1 MRSGMV
7 EFNGLFTPPIV
18 TPSLDAEPETPTSSP
33 TLTGP
38 TLTGATT
45 NVTQRLSGDVYVAST
60 PSIVPPQL
68 PPIVP
73 PVLPPVVPPVGP
85 GGPAPAA
92 APLRPKAE
100 EVALEALVVKG
111 NEDELE
117 EIKGEIQ
124 DAKDKVEQE
133 KKDVEDEQKRRRND
147 PKRRAAQAESKAID
161 EEQRDIDDAKN
172 EYDRDGNSYEE
183 DEKKFKNLE
192 KDYDKESQR
201 LRNELQDAMD
211 SGDVDAQREIRQDL
225 TDLNRQHSQDL
236 GDKGRWESKTAPIRA
251 KEAALSNRRRAHEQ
265 QKLEA
270 MTPAERRHHEAQ
282 KRMAS
287 SAQAFE
293 DAKAR
298 LDGLRGQP
306 NPTPAQQAE
315 IRQLEAEVNRLGN
328 VVQAAS
334 SALGAATEAVGG
346 KGFDYWTGMS
356 DQDLARRA
364 EALGI
369 ALSSLEEAEAKLGQP
384 NASAIATKHDMIVDL
399 ATSLKDGRA
408 SAEQARDTLRRN
420 GDRIERGR
428 REARGYSR
436 GIEDRQRRLRQIAN
450 QPGAADEA
458 RRLRAEIVDLEMALN
473 ELSVELD
480 ALGRE
485 NRSLVGTVQG
495 FEKLRFNAFAIRLG
509 ELVTER
515 VTEFNFA
522 LGKPPGAE
530 SPGMN
535 LDLQPPRQV
544 AFPVAGGPGVPVR
557 NLGEDQTRTALDD
570 LRYDDLKAN
579 GFGFPPGWYAGDD
592 LGLARERLA
601 LRRERFA
608 LEIELFGDP
617 RNPRHLGLVDDPLG
631 DEVVY
636 RAKLKRLEAVERRL
650 AVLDGAKIAEAS
662 DGAVRVDQLA
672 DQVEDAKARLAVD
685 PKDKEA
691 FEALVRLG
699 AEVDAARALLRDDDG
714 AQALPRGED
723 FDPARLRPEVE
734 DLRGEIESACES
746 LRDPALPAEERI
758 ELTSTVERLEARL
771 DTLVNR
777 AVAVVPGLA
786 VGLPSR
792 PEDFVK
798 LLEAQGVKNVQI
810 VQNSPYHWVV
820 RFVRDGRENIV
831 ESDGTIRE
839 KNGNGITETTYANGA
854 YAREVGGDLTT
865 TVRVDEAGR
874 FEVRAGAFDRTLEA
888 GQVAHV
894 RDDRIVIVGEGPD
907 GVARIDG
914 WVDLDGQRKVQ
925 VERGA
930 DGETRV
936 RIGDETRL
944 LAGDEQIA
952 VIPGDLDRIGI
963 GKVVD
968 VDGRRKF
975 VMTGVFDGT
984 TRVDLVAGKS
994 QARYVWPKGDR
1005 GELVFD
1011 PKILSAEL
1019 ELDVDPEYLDPDVAR
1034 IFERSVAEMAK
1045 LNRPFAN
1052 ALKGGGAWVKVDG
1065 VEYRV
1070 RSMRIRDGRLHIDV
1084 ETRGDANTSVS
1095 TKNYVFQP
1103 SSEGGV
1109 KVFAMGQDSVS
1120 RWHFDAGF
1128 EHVTTGISHGD
1139 QFVTTGHGEDWG
1151 LAGWHVEGVPIEGVP
1166 SSPSTWTEFKKQW
1179 METMGYI
1186 GTAASYLF
1194 SPLQTALYSI
1204 EGFLQ
1209 DLIGHGVPI
1218 NDFYAYSM
1226 YQGWIG
1232 ENERGFARAHSVY
1245 TTRQGQIWDWL
1256 GHGLSTDEEKLDA
1269 LRSVRERLTAEQY
1282 DFFVAAVTGRY
1293 HELMDRVAKSASG
1306 DADLDDFLG
1315 ERTPVKTTYTELEI
1329 AQMAATVMGL
1339 ANLPANFFSDG
1350 REAFK
1355 RGDLVTGAANSL
1367 SAIAVVAGESYVEGF
1382 GAGAVAQ
1389 LKVLAAARAGG
1400 ITAQRLKR
1408 VLATGRAVGR
1418 AERIGEITF
1427 RALTT
1432 AERLAFLFPA
1442 GSYAL
1447 DLLPDLAFG
1456 DTDARFDALERL
1468 LELVADLLP
1477 IDAGIRRATRFISRS
1492 GRAPRV
1498 GSRRSVI
1505 PTPRGADDASTSG
1518 SDVGSATTR
1527 VDLRSLDQMLGDW
1540 GLTVEPRMRP
1550 DPAMRP
1556 TEPLVLPPLDLNFV
1570 PDAFRDYMIAEL
1582 RARAAGGRRVDGV
1595 PDASSDATFLGEVSG
1610 QIVQFENPV
1619 DAAAAISV
1627 YQAHG
1632 LDARLVP
1639 AHAHGTGSLVAIF
1652 TDPDVSIPRDVTRAD
1667 TEHRS
1672 ARFRVDPDQA
1682 NARVVAYQ
1690 RLLASGIEGR
1700 LVIDAHIHPPSG
1712 VDGIDNPGSTEQDF
1726 SQGDRNY
1733 FRGLRRTMNIHP
1745 QARAWVIQGRIS
1757 ETPNLPGGPDV
1768 PAINYEGWR
1777 LHLEEMRLSAPD
1789 FVLGLLAEQSRMP
1802 GSADYDGWQFDPRH
1816 HSTALGLVPMDAT
1829 LWARMQATVE
1839 ALGGGVREVEPGELR
1854 SGATAAYD
1862 RSPDAGRP
1870 GTVLTPE
1877 GQPRPSELE
1886 AFHELYHLYRD
1897 HVRGYQR
1904 ARLGNAENFAEEVRA
1919 HEWTAMIGRRRGWPQ
1934 SWIDAS
1940 LGAANLYRSRLRRA
1954 LGSLGLDPDGYHETD
1969 ASRVG
1974 RLFDDPPSRPS
1985 AVDDPTVQAELGD
1998 AAASLHR

>member
-1 MRSGMV
+1 MV
-7 EFNGLFTPPIV
+7 EFNGLFSSSLV
-18 TPSLDAEPETPTSSP
+18 TPSLEAEPETPTFTPPSNTP
-33 TLTGP
+33 
-38 TLTGATT
+38 TT
-45 NVTQRLSGDVYVAST
+45 NVTQRLSGDVYGAAT
-60 PSIVPPQL
+60 PGVVPPQL
-68 PPIVP
+68 PPIMPPIVP
-73 PVLPPVVPPVGP
+73 PLLPPVGP
-85 GGPAPAA
+85 GGPAPEA
-92 APLRPKAE
+92 APLRPKAP
-100 EVALEALVVKG
+100 EVPLEALVVKG
-111 NEDELE
+111 NEEELE
-117 EIKGEIQ
+117 ELGKEIQ
-124 DAKDKVEQE
+124 DAKDQVEQE
-133 KKDVEDEQKRRRND
+133 KQDVEDEQKRRRND

-161 EEQRDIDDAKN
+161 EEQRDIDDAKD
-172 EYDRDGNSYEE
+172 EYDRDGNTYEE

-192 KDYDKESQR
+192 KDYEKESQR

-211 SGDVDAQREIRQDL
+211 SGDVDAQRELRQDL

-251 KEAALSNRRRAHEQ
+251 KEAALTNRRRAHEQ

-270 MTPAERRHHEAQ
+270 MTPAERQHHEAQ

-298 LDGLRGQP
+298 LDALRGQS

-315 IRQLEAEVNRLGN
+315 IRQMEAEVNRLGN

-334 SALGAATEAVGG
+334 SALGAATDAVGG

-356 DQDLARRA
+356 DQDLAQRK

-384 NASAIATKHDMIVDL
+384 NASAIATKNDLIIDL
-399 ATSLKDGRA
+399 AKPLTEGRA
-408 SAEQARDTLRRN
+408 AAEQARDSLRRN
-420 GDRIERGR
+420 GDRMVRGR

-458 RRLRAEIVDLEMALN
+458 RKLRAEIVDLEMALN
-473 ELSVELD
+473 ELGVELE

-509 ELVTER
+509 ELITER
-515 VTEFNFA
+515 VTQFNFE
-522 LGKPPGAE
+522 LGKAPGAE
-530 SPGMN
+530 SPAPN

-557 NLGEDQTRTALDD
+557 NLGEEQTRTALDD
-570 LRYDDLKAN
+570 LRYDDVKAN

-608 LEIELFGDP
+608 LELELFGDP
-617 RNPRHLGLVDDPLG
+617 RNPRHLGLIDNPLG

-650 AVLDGAKIAEAS
+650 AVLDGAQIAEAS
-662 DGAVRVDQLA
+662 DGAVHVDRLA
-672 DQVEDAKARLAVD
+672 EQVEDAKAQLELD
-685 PKDKEA
+685 PKDKAA
-691 FEALVRLG
+691 FEALVRLD
-699 AEVDAARALLRDDDG
+699 AEVDAARALVRDDDG

-734 DLRGEIESACES
+734 RLRGEHEAAEEA
-746 LRDPALPAEERI
+746 LRDPTLPAEERI
-758 ELTSTVERLEARL
+758 ELTKTVEWIESRME
-771 DTLVNR
+771 TLVNR

-792 PEDFVK
+792 PEDFVA
-798 LLEAQGVKNVQI
+798 LLEKQGVKDVQI
-810 VQNSPYHWVV
+810 VDNSPYHWVV
-820 RFVRDGRENIV
+820 RFMRDGRENVV

-839 KNGNGITETTYANGA
+839 SNGNGITETTYANGA

-865 TVRVDEAGR
+865 TVHVDQEGH
-874 FEVRAGAFDRTLEA
+874 FEVRAGTFERSLDAN
-888 GQVAHV
+888 QVAHV
-894 RDDRIVIVGEGPD
+894 RDDRIVIVEEGPD
-907 GVARIDG
+907 GVARVDG
-914 WVDLDGQRKVQ
+914 WVDLDGYRRVQ
-925 VERGA
+925 VEREGG
-930 DGETRV
+930 DKRV
-936 RIGDETRL
+936 RIGDVTRT
-944 LAGDEQIA
+944 LAEDEQIT
-952 VIPGDLDRIGI
+952 VIPGDFDRIGI
-963 GKVVD
+963 GKVVH
-968 VDGRRKF
+968 VDGQAKF
-975 VMTGVFDGT
+975 VTTGFFDGT

-994 QARYVWPKGDR
+994 QARYVWPEGDR

-1011 PKILSAEL
+1011 PKILATDL
-1019 ELDVDPEYLDPDVAR
+1019 ELDVDPEYLDPAVAR
-1034 IFERSVAEMAK
+1034 VFERSVAEMVK

-1095 TKNYVFQP
+1095 TKNYVFHP

-1109 KVFAMGQDSVS
+1109 KVFAMGQDSIS

-1151 LAGWHVEGVPIEGVP
+1151 LAGWRVEGVPIEGVP
-1166 SSPSTWTEFKKQW
+1166 SSPSTWEEFKKRW

-1186 GTAASYLF
+1186 GTGASYVF

-1204 EGFLQ
+1204 EGVLQ

-1226 YQGWIG
+1226 YKGWIG

-1293 HELMDRVAKSASG
+1293 HELVDRVAKSASG
-1306 DADLDDFLG
+1306 DAELDDFLG

-1350 REAFK
+1350 REAYK
-1355 RGDLVTGAANSL
+1355 RGELVTQAANYFSGV
-1367 SAIAVVAGESYVEGF
+1367 AVVAGESYVEGF

-1408 VLATGRAVGR
+1408 VLAAGRAVGR
-1418 AERIGEITF
+1418 AERIGEVTF

-1432 AERLAFLFPA
+1432 AERLAFMLPA

-1447 DLLPDLAFG
+1447 DALPGLLSSDI
-1456 DTDARFDALERL
+1456 DTRFDALDRL
-1468 LELVADLLP
+1468 IELLADLLP
-1477 IDAGIRRATRFISRS
+1477 IDAGIRRATRFISRT

-1498 GSRRSVI
+1498 GSRRHVV
-1505 PTPRGADDASTSG
+1505 PTPRGADDAPTGG

-1527 VDLRSLDQMLGDW
+1527 VDLRSLDQMLRDW
-1540 GLTVEPRMRP
+1540 GLTVEQRMRP
-1550 DPAMRP
+1550 DPTMRP
-1556 TEPLVLPPLDLNFV
+1556 TEPLVLPPLDLNFP
-1570 PDAFRDYMIAEL
+1570 PDTFRDYMIAEL
-1582 RARAAGGRRVDGV
+1582 RARAAGGRRVEGV

-1610 QIVQFENPV
+1610 QVVEFKNPV

-1627 YQAHG
+1627 YEAHG

-1639 AHAHGTGSLVAIF
+1639 AQAGGTGSWVAIF

-1682 NARVVAYQ
+1682 NARATAYQ

-1726 SQGDRNY
+1726 SPGDRDY
-1733 FRGLRRTMNIHP
+1733 FRELRRTMHIHP

-1757 ETPNLPGGPDV
+1757 ETPSLPGGTDV

-1777 LHLEEMRLSAPD
+1777 LHLEQMRLSAPD

-1802 GSADYDGWQFDPRH
+1802 GSADYDGWQLDPRH
-1816 HSTALGLVPMDAT
+1816 HTWARLLEPMDAA
-1829 LWARMQATVE
+1829 LWARMQATIE
-1839 ALGGGVREVEPGELR
+1839 ALGGGVREVLPGELPP
-1854 SGATAAYD
+1854 GATAAYD
-1862 RSPDAGRP
+1862 RAPEVGRP

-1897 HVRGYQR
+1897 HVRGY
-1904 ARLGNAENFAEEVRA
+1904 ARQILGPAENYAEEVRA

-1934 SWIDAS
+1934 AWIDAS
-1940 LGAANLYRSRLRRA
+1940 TIKANEYRGLLREELER
-1954 LGSLGLDPDGYHETD
+1954 LGLDPNAFHEMD
-1969 ASRVG
+1969 PAFRG
-1974 RLFDDPPSRPS
+1974 RLFETTPARPS
-1985 AVDDPTVQAELGD
+1985 AVDDPTVQSEVDD
-1998 AAASLHR
+1998 ASGSAPE

>member
-1 MRSGMV
+1 MHPGMV
-7 EFNGLFTPPIV
+7 EFNGLFSS
-18 TPSLDAEPETPTSSP
+18 SLVNSSLEAEPETPTFTPPSNTP
-33 TLTGP
+33 TTD
-38 TLTGATT
+38 
-45 NVTQRLSGDVYVAST
+45 VTQRLTGDVYAAAT
-60 PSIVPPQL
+60 PGLVSGQL
-68 PPIVP
+68 PPIM
-73 PVLPPVVPPVGP
+73 PPVVPPVGP

-92 APLRPKAE
+92 APLRPKAP
-100 EVALEALVVKG
+100 EVPLEAIVVKG
-111 NEDELE
+111 NEEELE
-117 EIKGEIQ
+117 ALEEEIQ
-124 DAKDKVEQE
+124 DAKDEVERE
-133 KKDVEDEQKRRRND
+133 KQDVEDEQKRRRND
-147 PKRRAAQAESKAID
+147 PKRRAAQAESNAID
-161 EEQRDIDDAKN
+161 DEQRDIDDAKDA
-172 EYDRDGNSYEE
+172 YDREGNTYEE

-192 KDYDKESQR
+192 KDYEKESQR

-251 KEAALSNRRRAHEQ
+251 KEAALTNRRRAHEQ

-334 SALGAATEAVGG
+334 GALGAATEAVGG
-346 KGFDYWTGMS
+346 KGFDYWTQMS
-356 DQDLARRA
+356 DQDLAERG
-364 EALGI
+364 EALDI
-369 ALSSLEEAEAKLGQP
+369 ALSSLEDAEAKLGQP
-384 NASAIATKHDMIVDL
+384 NASAIATKNDMIIDL
-399 ATSLKDGRA
+399 AKPLKDGKA
-408 SAEQARDTLRRN
+408 AAEKARDTLRRN
-420 GDRIERGR
+420 GDRMARGS

-458 RRLRAEIVDLEMALN
+458 RQLRAEIVDLEMALT
-473 ELSVELD
+473 ELGAELD

-485 NRSLVGTVQG
+485 NRSLVGTVQE

-515 VTEFNFA
+515 VMQFNFA
-522 LGKPPGAE
+522 LGKPPGAAA
-530 SPGMN
+530 PAAVN
-535 LDLQPPRQV
+535 LDVPSPRPV

-557 NLGEDQTRTALDD
+557 RLGEEETRTALDD
-570 LRYDDLKAN
+570 LRYDDVKAN
-579 GFGFPPGWYAGDD
+579 GFGFPPGWYAGAD
-592 LGLARERLA
+592 LDLARERLA

-608 LEIELFGDP
+608 LELELFGDP
-617 RNPRHLGLVDDPLG
+617 RNPRHLGLIDNPLG

-650 AVLDGAKIAEAS
+650 AVLDGKQIAEAS
-662 DGAVRVDQLA
+662 DAAVHVDQLV
-672 DQVEDAKARLAVD
+672 DQIEDAKARLDVD
-685 PKDKEA
+685 PKDKAA

-734 DLRGEIESACES
+734 RLRGEREAAEEA
-746 LRDPALPAEERI
+746 LRDPTLPAEERI
-758 ELTSTVERLEARL
+758 ELTKTVEWLETRM

-792 PEDFVK
+792 PEDFVE
-798 LLEAQGVKNVQI
+798 LLRAQGVKNVQI

-820 RFVRDGRENIV
+820 RFERDGRENVV

-839 KNGNGITETTYANGA
+839 KNGQGVTETTYANGA
-854 YAREVGGDLTT
+854 YAREVAGDLTT
-865 TVRVDEAGR
+865 TVHIDEEGR
-874 FEVRAGAFDRTLEA
+874 FEVRAGTFERVLEA
-888 GQVAHV
+888 SQVAHV
-894 RDDRIVIVGEGPD
+894 RDDRIVIVDRGAD
-907 GVARIDG
+907 GVPRVDS
-914 WVDLDGQRKVQ
+914 WVDLDGQRRVQ
-925 VERGA
+925 VERSE
-930 DGETRV
+930 DGEKRV
-936 RIGDETRL
+936 RIGDATRL
-944 LAGDEQIA
+944 LAEDEQIA
-952 VIPGDLDRIGI
+952 VIPGDFDRIGI

-968 VDGRRKF
+968 LNGEREF
-975 VMTGVFDGT
+975 VMTGFFEGT

-994 QARYVWPKGDR
+994 EARYVWPDGER

-1011 PKILSAEL
+1011 PKVLATDL

-1034 IFERSVAEMAK
+1034 VFERSVAEMAK

-1103 SSEGGV
+1103 SNEGGV
-1109 KVFAMGQDSVS
+1109 KVFAMGQDSIS

-1128 EHVTTGISHGD
+1128 EQVTTAISHGD

-1151 LAGWHVEGVPIEGVP
+1151 LAGWRVDGVPIKSVP
-1166 SSPSTWTEFKKQW
+1166 STPSYWEEFKTRW

-1186 GTAASYLF
+1186 GTGASYVF

-1209 DLIGHGVPI
+1209 DLVGYGVPL
-1218 NDFYAYSM
+1218 DVVYAVSM
-1226 YQGWIG
+1226 YKGWIG

-1256 GHGLSTDEEKLDA
+1256 GHGLSTDEERLDA
-1269 LRSVRERLTAEQY
+1269 LRSVRERLSAEQY
-1282 DFFVAAVTGRY
+1282 DFFVAAVTARY
-1293 HELMDRVAKSASG
+1293 HEMVDRVAKSASG
-1306 DADLDDFLG
+1306 DSELDGLLQS
-1315 ERTPVKTTYTELEI
+1315 RTPVKTSYTELEV
-1329 AQMAATVMGL
+1329 ANMAATVMGL
-1339 ANLPANFFSDG
+1339 ANLPATFFSDG
-1350 REAFK
+1350 REAYGC
-1355 RGDLVTGAANSL
+1355 GDVVTGL
-1367 SAIAVVAGESYVEGF
+1367 LYDTSAVAVIAGESYVEGF

-1400 ITAQRLKR
+1400 ITAHRLKR
-1408 VLATGRAVGR
+1408 VLAAGRAVGR
-1418 AERIGEITF
+1418 AERIGEVTF

-1432 AERLAFLFPA
+1432 AERLAFILPA

-1447 DLLPDLAFG
+1447 DLLPDLLSG
-1456 DTDARFDALERL
+1456 DADTRSAAIDRL
-1468 LELVADLLP
+1468 LELVAELLP
-1477 IDAGIRRATRFISRS
+1477 IDAGIRRATRFISRA
-1492 GRAPRV
+1492 GRAPSV
-1498 GSRRSVI
+1498 GSRRRVI
-1505 PTPRGADDASTSG
+1505 RTPRGADDAPGGG

-1527 VDLRSLDQMLGDW
+1527 VDLRSLDQMLRDW
-1540 GLTVEPRMRP
+1540 GLAVEPRLRP

-1556 TEPLVLPPLDLNFV
+1556 TEPLMLPPLDLNFV

-1582 RARAAGGRRVDGV
+1582 RGRAAGGRRVDGV

-1610 QIVQFENPV
+1610 QIVQFKNPV

-1639 AHAHGTGSLVAIF
+1639 AHARGTGSLVAIF

-1667 TEHRS
+1667 IEHRS

-1682 NARVVAYQ
+1682 NARVIAYQ

-1726 SQGDRNY
+1726 SHGDRDY
-1733 FRGLRRTMNIHP
+1733 FRGLRRTMYIHP
-1745 QARAWVIQGRIS
+1745 QARAWVIQGRVS
-1757 ETPNLPGGPDV
+1757 ETPNLPGGADV

-1777 LHLEEMRLSAPD
+1777 LHLEEMRLSAPKY
-1789 FVLGLLAEQSRMP
+1789 VLGLLAEQSRMP
-1802 GSADYDGWQFDPRH
+1802 GSADYDGWQLDPRH
-1816 HSTALGLVPMDAT
+1816 HSRARELEPMDAA
-1829 LWARMQATVE
+1829 LWARMQATIE
-1839 ALGGGVREVEPGELR
+1839 ALGGGVRQARPGELPP
-1854 SGATAAYD
+1854 GATAAYD
-1862 RSPDAGRP
+1862 RAPEVGRP

-1877 GQPRPSELE
+1877 GTPRPSELE

-1897 HVRGYQR
+1897 HVRGY
-1904 ARLGNAENFAEEVRA
+1904 ARQLLGPAENYAEEVRA
-1919 HEWTAMIGRRRGWPQ
+1919 HEWTAMIGRHRGWPQ
-1934 SWIDAS
+1934 SWINAS
-1940 LGAANLYRSRLRRA
+1940 TSMANQYRGLLRRA
-1954 LGSLGLDPDGYHETD
+1954 LERLGLDPDAFHELD
-1969 ASRVG
+1969 PLFRG
-1974 RLFDDPPSRPS
+1974 RLFETTPARPS
-1985 AVDDPTVQAELGD
+1985 AVDDPTVQSEVEGT
-1998 AAASLHR
+1998 SGSTSE